1 MLLKDIRLRALRDA
15 PSAFSS
21 TYEKESELSDAD
33 WAERAA
39 QWSGDRSI
47 SYLAKAN
54 GVPYGI
60 AAAYLDHENAEL
72 AHLVSMW
79 VATSHRRLGIGGA
92 LVQRIFDWA
101 RLKNIPELA
110 LLVTSNNGAAIKFYE
125 RLGFA
130 MTGKITPHA
139 NDPSLGDCEMTRRI
153 A

>member
-39 QWSGDRSI
+39 QWSGDWSI
-47 SYLAKAN
+47 TYLAKDN

-79 VATSHRRLGIGGA
+79 VAPSHRRLGIGAA
-92 LVQRIFDWA
+92 LVQRIFDWV
-101 RLKNIPELA
+101 RLKNVHE
-110 LLVTSNNGAAIKFYE
+110 
-125 RLGFA
+125 
-130 MTGKITPHA
+130 
-139 NDPSLGDCEMTRRI
+139 I
-153 A
+153 AVAGLSGQR

>member
-1 MLLKDIRLRALRDA
+1 
-15 PSAFSS
+15 
-21 TYEKESELSDAD
+21 
-33 WAERAA
+33 
-39 QWSGDRSI
+39 
-47 SYLAKAN
+47 
-54 GVPYGI
+54 
-60 AAAYLDHENAEL
+60 
-72 AHLVSMW
+72 MW